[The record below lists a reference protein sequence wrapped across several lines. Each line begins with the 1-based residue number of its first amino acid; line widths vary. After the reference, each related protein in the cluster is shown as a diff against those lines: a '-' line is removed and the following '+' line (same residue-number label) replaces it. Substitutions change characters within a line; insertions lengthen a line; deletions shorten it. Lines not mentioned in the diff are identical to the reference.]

1 MEYAV
6 QSWRPWTETDKE
18 LLEKVQRRAIR
29 MVSGLK
35 GKTYEDRLKE
45 LGLTTLEA
53 RRERGDMIEVYKIL
67 TGKEDV
73 DPKAWFTLAQEGRRA
88 AETRIS
94 TGFLNLVKP
103 TMVKALKLRENFFS
117 VRVVDPWNALPDV
130 VKKAETVNT
139 FKIRYDKFISGQ
151 VINNKDEPT

>member
-1 MEYAV
+1 M
-6 QSWRPWTETDKE
+6 D
-18 LLEKVQRRAIR
+18 
-29 MVSGLK
+29 SGLK
-35 GKTYEDRLKE
+35 GNTYEERLKE

-73 DPKAWFTLAQEGRRA
+73 NPEAWFTLAQEGRTA

-94 TGFLNLVKP
+94 KGFLNLIKP
-103 TMVKALKLRENFFS
+103 TMVKKLQLRENFFS

-130 VKKAETVNT
+130 VKKAETVNA
-139 FKIRYDKFISGQ
+139 FKNRYDKHISGQ
-151 VINNKDEPT
+151 DIDDEDGDEDEDELT

>member
-1 MEYAV
+1 METNKV
-6 QSWRPWTETDKE
+6 

-35 GKTYEDRLKE
+35 GKTYEERLKE

-53 RRERGDMIEVYKIL
+53 RRERGDMIEVFKIL

-73 DPKAWFTLAQEGRRA
+73 DPGAWFTLAQGGRQA
-88 AETRIS
+88 AETRNS
-94 TGFLNLVKP
+94 KGFLNLIKPVVVKQ
-103 TMVKALKLRENFFS
+103 LQLREKFFS
-117 VRVVDPWNALPDV
+117 VRVVDPWNVLPDV

-139 FKIRYDKFISGQ
+139 FKNRYDKHISGQ
-151 VINNKDEPT
+151 NIDADEEQT